1 MFHTQGG
8 NMSIKCRLLGTFI
21 VLMLVVAA
29 GAAAGDKPSFD
40 LSWYGYVKLDAS
52 YDQNPTS
59 HGNFAMWVQPQ
70 SLDSDDAQFN
80 MTHKSTR
87 LGFKA
92 KGTGFEKANVGG
104 NVEFDMY
111 GGGPENKA
119 LLLLRHAYFTVSSG
133 KWKMLAGQSWDLISP
148 LNPSTLNYPVL
159 WGAGNIQ
166 YRRPQLSVFYNV
178 SSSDNTKAELAAG
191 AFRTIGTDL
200 TPTFALA
207 AGEVADGTDDG
218 TDAAIPSFQGRFDVK
233 HKLSSGTSIR
243 AGASGLWGQLKSET
257 TLGNSDKYESWAAC
271 GHVMVSFANGA
282 GFSGE
287 VFTGS
292 NLGSYFGSVLNSNR
306 IDGLASKGGWA
317 SAWVKPSK
325 KVKLT
330 TGFSMDDPKDADL
343 ASGNR
348 SRNQAIFGNIKY
360 TLVPQVTIGLE
371 VTQWET
377 EYLDSET
384 SKALRVETSFIM
396 SF

>member
-1 MFHTQGG
+1 MSVKRGVQG
-8 NMSIKCRLLGTFI
+8 ILI
-21 VLMLVVAA
+21 VMLLVVAA
-29 GAAAGDKPSFD
+29 SAVAGDKPSID
-40 LSWYGYVKLDAS
+40 LTWYGYVKLDAS

-70 SLDSDDAQFN
+70 SLESDDAQFN

-87 LGFKA
+87 FGFKA
-92 KGTGFEKANVGG
+92 KGVGYEKANVGG

-111 GGGPENKA
+111 GGGLENKA

-133 KWKMLAGQSWDLISP
+133 NWKMLAGQSWDLIAP

-159 WGAGNIQ
+159 WGSGNIQ
-166 YRRPQLSVFYNV
+166 YRRPQISMYYNV
-178 SSSDNTKAELAAG
+178 ATSDNTKAELAVG
-191 AFRTIGTDL
+191 AFRTIGSDL

-207 AGEVADGTDDG
+207 AGETADSEDDG

-233 HKLSSGTSIR
+233 HKLSSGMSIR
-243 AGASGLWGQLKSET
+243 AGASGLWGQLTSET
-257 TLGNSDKYESWAAC
+257 TLGNSEKYESWAAC
-271 GHVMVSFANGA
+271 GHLMVSFSNGA

-287 VFTGS
+287 FFSGS
-292 NLGSYFGSVLNSNR
+292 NLGSYFGGVLNANR
-306 IDGLASKGGWA
+306 VDGLAAKGGWA

-330 TGFSMDDPKDADL
+330 AGFAMDDPNDDDL
-343 ASGNR
+343 SAGNR

-360 TLVPQVTIGLE
+360 NLVPQVTVGME

-377 EYLDSET
+377 DYLGGESA
-384 SKALRVETSFIM
+384 KALRVETSFIM
-396 SF
+396 NF